1 MLIYLS
7 ERKYVPDAGKYRDEN
22 AIHGHP
28 AYPVYPMKERGMM
41 SQKQRLIQ
49 LALPATVL
57 LGLLVGVYLIA
68 WRRLAKPAPTPT
80 IVKHSLNAS
89 SDDALKYWTVDKM
102 RDAKPVELPKV
113 KAVKPKKRRSH
124 KSEKQHS

>member
-1 MLIYLS
+1 
-7 ERKYVPDAGKYRDEN
+7 
-22 AIHGHP
+22 
-28 AYPVYPMKERGMM
+28 MM

-57 LGLLVGVYLIA
+57 LGLLVGVYLVA
-68 WRRLAKPAPTPT
+68 WRRLAKPTPTPS

-102 RDAKPVELPKV
+102 RDAKPVDLPKV

>member
-1 MLIYLS
+1 
-7 ERKYVPDAGKYRDEN
+7 
-22 AIHGHP
+22 
-28 AYPVYPMKERGMM
+28 MKERGMM

-68 WRRLAKPAPTPT
+68 WRRMGRPTPTPT

-89 SDDALKYWTVDKM
+89 PDDTLNYWTADKM
-102 RDAKPVELPKV
+102 HGAKPVELPVV
-113 KAVKPKKRRSH
+113 KNVKIKKRRSH
-124 KSEKQHS
+124 KSHKQHS